1 VIFNNIL
8 IIIIIIVVITKN
20 HVISKWIHYDTITQ
34 RQLNVLIIEKPEDGT
49 NAETCSLMF
58 NKKFINIKKRCVD

>member
-1 VIFNNIL
+1 MTTYAANIKL
-8 IIIIIIVVITKN
+8 
-20 HVISKWIHYDTITQ
+20 HVSAFVPSSGFSI
-34 RQLNVLIIEKPEDGT
+34 VLIIEKPEDGT